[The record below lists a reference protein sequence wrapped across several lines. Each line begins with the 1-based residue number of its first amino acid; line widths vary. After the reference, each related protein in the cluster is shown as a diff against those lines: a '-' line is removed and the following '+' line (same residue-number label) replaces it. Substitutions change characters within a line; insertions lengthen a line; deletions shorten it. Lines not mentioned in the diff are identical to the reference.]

1 MLPITASRGYY
12 ITKNVRG

>member
-12 ITKNVRG
+12 VTKNLRG